1 MAWFE
6 GRFGWPALG
15 SIHVHTIPWPPLA
28 RLLSSHQ
35 HVCGVG
41 LRVKP
46 RGCGRCASL
55 LRRSNVLRRSRT
67 CWFDARCA
75 SLGRTSPPP
84 GVRIPHEP
92 NDACRG
98 TPSPT
103 VRILCVRRLR
113 VRPSSTGFDRV
124 RSDGRSGS
132 IGRWVPFHPSVKPG
146 FVWVRTWQRRLGDV
160 FSDEA
165 KHLCNEG
172 GAWDPPPHRV
182 WIAHPRGRDRSV
194 RGGGGGT
201 QDETGCICWRGERS
215 GKIHPTWTRRWGW
228 RIARVR
234 RRWPSG
240 ERQAR
245 ENPVRAQEAGG

>member
-35 HVCGVG
+35 RECGVR
-41 LRVKP
+41 LRVKA
-46 RGCGRCASL
+46 RGCGQCASL

-67 CWFDARCA
+67 CWFDSRCA

-98 TPSPT
+98 TPPAT
-103 VRILCVRRLR
+103 VAILCVRRLR

-124 RSDGRSGS
+124 RSDGRSAS
-132 IGRWVPFHPSVKPG
+132 IGRRVPFHPSVEPG
-146 FVWVRTWQRRLGDV
+146 FVWVRTWERGLETSSRTRQSTFATRVEPGTL
-160 FSDEA
+160 
-165 KHLCNEG
+165 
-172 GAWDPPPHRV
+172 PHTGCGS
-182 WIAHPRGRDRSV
+182 HTPGGRDRSV
-194 RGGGGGT
+194 RGGGGRSAGRNRVHLLEGGAIGEDTLHVDTVVVMADRARASSMAEKRTTGT
-201 QDETGCICWRGERS
+201 
-215 GKIHPTWTRRWGW
+215 
-228 RIARVR
+228 
-234 RRWPSG
+234 
-240 ERQAR
+240 
-245 ENPVRAQEAGG
+245 